1 MAIHD
6 KNYAFVGLTKKKDED
21 LAVSEK
27 KYVKEIELI
36 RSIPGIGLVTG
47 LTFLSKI
54 EDIE

>member
-1 MAIHD
+1 M
-6 KNYAFVGLTKKKDED
+6 GLTKKKDED